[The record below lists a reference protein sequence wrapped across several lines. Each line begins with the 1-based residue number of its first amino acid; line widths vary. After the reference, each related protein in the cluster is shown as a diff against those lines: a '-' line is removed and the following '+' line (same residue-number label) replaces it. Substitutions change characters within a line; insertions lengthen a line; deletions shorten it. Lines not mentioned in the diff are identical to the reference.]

1 MRMLPW
7 MMVFSPVTAERR
19 MMKMPPRDS
28 VDCFSLNSLVPGAR
42 AGTKSPTLSFHHGQ
56 LVVFFFFFWII
67 ILLEK
72 MQEGPHIMACTH
84 NLRDSVF

>member
-1 MRMLPW
+1 MMRMLPW

-56 LVVFFFFFWII
+56 LVVFFFFFLDHNII
-67 ILLEK
+67 GENARRASYNG
-72 MQEGPHIMACTH
+72 MYP
-84 NLRDSVF
+84 